1 MLVWS
6 VIQAWSV
13 HLRRL
18 VLFAFSVSPHF
29 SSLPF
34 SPLHPS
40 LSFSLAVHL
49 LGEQTG
55 YLFCSISCSPDFCE
69 YILVVFTGACWE
81 FGYVLL
87 GFFFSFWVLLSFD
100 FFFFFWSGKLSRT
113 SFWRT
118 ELVLCVT
125 CGSQTCCVSWHGL
138 KCFQINCRS
147 VQHHK
152 VPHKN
157 QGFCFSSFSSVRRCR
172 CPGLLWR
179 CPKCSDERWRHP
191 PGRVSELP
199 QTPSSPLEA
208 FWEGWQGVRALPR
221 HSSSRF
227 CLHGLP

>member
-1 MLVWS
+1 MWSKRGQYTCGFLFCLPSQCLLILVPFPSLLSTLPSPFPLQFTCWGNKQVICS
-6 VIQAWSV
+6 VVFLVVRIFVSTSSWCLQEHVENLGMYFWVFSF
-13 HLRRL
+13 RFEFYL
-18 VLFAFSVSPHF
+18 VLIF
-29 SSLPF
+29 
-34 SPLHPS
+34 
-40 LSFSLAVHL
+40 
-49 LGEQTG
+49 
-55 YLFCSISCSPDFCE
+55 
-69 YILVVFTGACWE
+69 
-81 FGYVLL
+81 
-87 GFFFSFWVLLSFD
+87 